1 MEHGFVLGTPDES
14 LPNTLNLGFQGISA
28 ESLLICLDLDGIA
41 VSSGSACSSGAME
54 ASHVL
59 LAMGYSHEQAKS
71 SLRISMGWNTSE
83 EDIEELSRQLIH
95 HVKRLTPISGKSD
108 SKILIPEPVTEI

>member
-1 MEHGFVLGTPDES
+1 
-14 LPNTLNLGFQGISA
+14 
-28 ESLLICLDLDGIA
+28 
-41 VSSGSACSSGAME
+41 
-54 ASHVL
+54 L

-83 EDIEELSRQLIH
+83 EDIEELSRQLIL

-108 SKILIPEPVTEI
+108 LKIQIPEPVTEI